1 MRPCKPRTVG
11 FLPANLRFVPELPG
25 DGPAI
30 HLGLDMLEAIRL
42 ADAEG
47 LPQEEAAARMGISTA
62 TFCRLA
68 GEARRRTAL
77 ALSDGRAIVIDVEG
91 GNAVFRPDGDAGEGA
106 CVPAGRE
113 RRGVAR
119 EEARRTPAGRKRGS
133 KARHVVA

>member
-106 CVPAGRE
+106 CLGRCGFGAPGGRG
-113 RRGVAR
+113 RRGGPR
-119 EEARRTPAGRKRGS
+119 FRGRN
-133 KARHVVA
+133 